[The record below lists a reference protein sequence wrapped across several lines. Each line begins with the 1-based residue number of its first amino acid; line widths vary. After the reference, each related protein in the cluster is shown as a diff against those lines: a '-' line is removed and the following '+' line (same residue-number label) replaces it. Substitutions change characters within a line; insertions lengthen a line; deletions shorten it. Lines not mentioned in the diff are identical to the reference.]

1 MEIIFKCH
9 ECQKENFLRQDKP
22 HSKYIE
28 YEWRNLTGAV
38 NHITNTQHEVTA
50 EIEPDYNEE

>member
-1 MEIIFKCH
+1 MEVVFKCH
-9 ECQKENFLRQDKP
+9 ECWHYNRENEGEGKKYKEC
-22 HSKYIE
+22 
-28 YEWRNLTGAV
+28 EWRDLTGAV